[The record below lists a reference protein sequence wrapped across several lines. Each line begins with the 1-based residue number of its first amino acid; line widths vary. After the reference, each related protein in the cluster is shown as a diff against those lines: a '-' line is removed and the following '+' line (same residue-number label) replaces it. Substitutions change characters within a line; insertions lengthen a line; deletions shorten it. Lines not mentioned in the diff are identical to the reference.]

1 MTPLAP
7 LLQAFFIERIAKERQ
22 ASPHTTSAYRTTF
35 SLLLRFAR
43 DRLGKAPS
51 HILLDELSA
60 PLVASFLHHLE
71 VKRKNSVRTRNAR
84 LAAIHSFFRYIAVLV
99 PDHADQVKRVLDI
112 PHKRFDRRLV
122 DFLSEFEALLAA
134 PDRRT
139 WIGRRD
145 HAFLLI
151 AIQTGLRASE
161 LANLRIDQIV
171 TGTQAHIRCTGK
183 GRKERCTPL
192 TRQTM
197 EALRAWLKEREGAPG
212 DPVFP
217 SYRRGALS
225 LDALE
230 KIVKKHAT
238 TAANTCLRCTTSGSP
253 RTCCATPPPC
263 SSDTPGSTC
272 PSSPCG
278 SAMSPSRRLRFTSTP
293 ISRAG
298 RRPSL
303 ARHPFTTATGDIV
316 PPTICSPSSPVSD
329 YAASTPAT
337 TWPFAPKSE

>member
-1 MTPLAP
+1 MIALAP
-7 LLQAFFIERIAKERQ
+7 LLQAFFTERLAKERE
-22 ASPHTTSAYRTTF
+22 ASPHTISAYKITF

-51 HILLDELSA
+51 DILLDELDA
-60 PLVASFLHHLE
+60 PLIASFLHYLE
-71 VKRKNSVRTRNAR
+71 VERENSVRTRNAR

-122 DFLSEFEALLAA
+122 DFLSRPEFEAMLSA

-145 HAFLLI
+145 HALLLV

-161 LANLRIDQIV
+161 LTNLCIDQIV
-171 TGTQAHIRCTGK
+171 PGKHAHIRCTGK

-192 TRQTM
+192 TRQTIDV
-197 EALRAWLKEREGAPG
+197 LRAWLKERGDAPS

-217 SYRRGALS
+217 STRKGVLS

-230 KIVKKHAT
+230 KIVRKHAA
-238 TAANTCLRCTTSGSP
+238 TAAE
-253 RTCCATPPPC
+253 
-263 SSDTPGSTC
+263 TC
-272 PSSPCG
+272 PSLHHKRVTPHVLRHT
-278 SAMSPSRRLRFTSTP
+278 SATSPSKRPRSTSTP
-293 ISRAG
+293 TWLAERQLSHGCSRSTTGTAG
-298 RRPSL
+298 I
-303 ARHPFTTATGDIV
+303 A
-316 PPTICSPSSPVSD
+316 PPTTSSPSSTDSD
-329 YAASTPAT
+329 YADSTTGP
-337 TWPFAPKSE
+337 TWTFAPKSE